1 MAFFLMPML
10 AIYHTIIGM
19 AEPERKNDTY
29 KYGRKSS
36 KTQQS
41 ADYAVLDS
49 NKSNH
54 GRLFHKVIST
64 KNNMDIN

>member
-10 AIYHTIIGM
+10 AIYHTMTGM
-19 AEPERKNDTY
+19 AVPERKNDTY
-29 KYGRKSS
+29 KYRRKSS
-36 KTQQS
+36 KTQQW
-41 ADYAVLDS
+41 ADYAVLYL

-64 KNNMDIN
+64 KINMDIY